1 MRGCRRR
8 MDFAGGFTLIEVM
21 AALVIVSLG
30 MLGVIQ
36 AVNQTVNNTSYL
48 REKTLA
54 HWVAMNR
61 LTEVRLA
68 AAAPAKDTTSGTAQ
82 MAGRD
87 WRWTMAVNQAGD
99 SNLLRIDVSVAAAD
113 ADEDSSLASVSGFY
127 GAAVAPAGSARVPW
141 TPNPSGQAGQNNPP
155 GQQNTNAGDTSGGD
169 GTNTN
174 GPAAN
179 EGERR

>member
-1 MRGCRRR
+1 MNSRRPV
-8 MDFAGGFTLIEVM
+8 MDSTGGFTLIEVL

-61 LTEVRLA
+61 LTEARLA
-68 AAAPAKDTTSGTAQ
+68 ATAPAKDTTSGTAQ

-113 ADEDSSLASVSGFY
+113 ADKDSSLAGVTGFY
-127 GAAVAPAGSARVPW
+127 GAAIAPAGSARVPW
-141 TPNPSGQAGQNNPP
+141 TPNPSGQAEQNNPP
-155 GQQNTNAGDTSGGD
+155 GQQNTNSGGTSTGD
-169 GTNTN
+169 GATTN
-174 GPAAN
+174 GSATN